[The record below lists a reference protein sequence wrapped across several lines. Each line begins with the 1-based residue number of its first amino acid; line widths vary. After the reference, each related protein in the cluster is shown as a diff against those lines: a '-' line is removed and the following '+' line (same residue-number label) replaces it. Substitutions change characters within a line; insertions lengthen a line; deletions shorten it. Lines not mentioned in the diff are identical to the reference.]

1 MAVFAYE
8 ALDSKGRKRKGVI
21 EADSPRQARQ
31 KLRSEDLNAVSINAM
46 SGKEAAGE
54 AAKANQG
61 SKPGFQLFQKQANA
75 AEVTL
80 MTRQLA
86 TLVAAG
92 IPLEEC
98 LHALVKQLKKPH
110 LKSIMTT
117 VRSKI
122 LEGETLADSM
132 GYYSKTFDHLY
143 RAMVASGEKSG
154 HLSKVLERLADYTES
169 QQKVKSQL
177 IQAMIYPIMLTIVA
191 VGVVG
196 ALLTT
201 VVPTVVEQFSD
212 MGQKLPQSTQI
223 LITLSDFAQEYG
235 LALVVLII
243 GLFVLRQQLLS
254 RNPKLK
260 MANDRFMLKVPVV
273 GGVIAGVD
281 TARFARTLNIL
292 TSSAVPL
299 LEGMGI
305 ASQVLVNNHIQKSLG
320 KSAEQVRE
328 GSSLWQ
334 ALEQTELF
342 SPMMLYIIASGEKSG
357 ELTSMLARA
366 ADTQEK
372 QLEDQINI
380 ALGVFSPLLI
390 VMMAGAVLFIVVAIL
405 TPMLN
410 LNNMVSM

>member
-1 MAVFAYE
+1 M
-8 ALDSKGRKRKGVI
+8 
-21 EADSPRQARQ
+21 
-31 KLRSEDLNAVSINAM
+31 
-46 SGKEAAGE
+46 
-54 AAKANQG
+54 
-61 SKPGFQLFQKQANA
+61 
-75 AEVTL
+75 
-80 MTRQLA
+80 
-86 TLVAAG
+86 
-92 IPLEEC
+92 
-98 LHALVKQLKKPH
+98 
-110 LKSIMTT
+110 
-117 VRSKI
+117 
-122 LEGETLADSM
+122 
-132 GYYSKTFDHLY
+132 
-143 RAMVASGEKSG
+143 
-154 HLSKVLERLADYTES
+154 
-169 QQKVKSQL
+169 
-177 IQAMIYPIMLTIVA
+177 
-191 VGVVG
+191 
-196 ALLTT
+196 
-201 VVPTVVEQFSD
+201 
-212 MGQKLPQSTQI
+212 
-223 LITLSDFAQEYG
+223 
-235 LALVVLII
+235 
-243 GLFVLRQQLLS
+243 LRQQLLS

>member
-1 MAVFAYE
+1 M
-8 ALDSKGRKRKGVI
+8 
-21 EADSPRQARQ
+21 
-31 KLRSEDLNAVSINAM
+31 
-46 SGKEAAGE
+46 
-54 AAKANQG
+54 
-61 SKPGFQLFQKQANA
+61 
-75 AEVTL
+75 
-80 MTRQLA
+80 
-86 TLVAAG
+86 
-92 IPLEEC
+92 
-98 LHALVKQLKKPH
+98 
-110 LKSIMTT
+110 
-117 VRSKI
+117 
-122 LEGETLADSM
+122 
-132 GYYSKTFDHLY
+132 
-143 RAMVASGEKSG
+143 
-154 HLSKVLERLADYTES
+154 LERLADYTEN

-177 IQAMIYPIMLTIVA
+177 TQAMIYPIMLTSVA
-191 VGVVG
+191 IGVVG

-235 LALVVLII
+235 LVSVVVVT

-254 RNPKLK
+254 RSAKLK

-273 GGVIAGVD
+273 GGVISGVD
-281 TARFARTLNIL
+281 TARFARTLSIL

-299 LEGMGI
+299 LDGMGI
-305 ASQVLVNNHIQKSLG
+305 ASRVLVNNHIQKSLG